1 MIWEIISKK
10 FEAYL
15 FFSKECAKRLAKVSA
30 EAKLEI
36 DEETYLSSFKPHLMD
51 VVYTWATGATF
62 AHICKMTDVFE
73 GMVECSIYI
82 LLSDIRNIL
91 RMTLTYQKEYYII
104 LNFG

>member
-1 MIWEIISKK
+1 MIWEVLVKNSHSVL
-10 FEAYL
+10 YS
-15 FFSKECAKRLAKVSA
+15 SKECAKRIAKVSA

-73 GMVECSIYI
+73 GRVIIKVIVQVMVLPMKC
-82 LLSDIRNIL
+82 DGGV
-91 RMTLTYQKEYYII
+91 T
-104 LNFG
+104 

>member
-1 MIWEIISKK
+1 M
-10 FEAYL
+10 
-15 FFSKECAKRLAKVSA
+15 FSKECAKRIAKVSA

-73 GMVECSIYI
+73 GMFKFCIHTF
-82 LLSDIRNIL
+82 LTDTRNIL
-91 RMTLTYQKEYYII
+91 RIAL
-104 LNFG
+104 F

>member
-1 MIWEIISKK
+1 MS
-10 FEAYL
+10 
-15 FFSKECAKRLAKVSA
+15 SKECAKRIAKVSA

-73 GMVECSIYI
+73 GMVQVCIHAFFF
-82 LLSDIRNIL
+82 DVRNIL
-91 RMTLTYQKEYYII
+91 RGWH
-104 LNFG
+104 FF

>member
-1 MIWEIISKK
+1 M
-10 FEAYL
+10 YL
-15 FFSKECAKRLAKVSA
+15 LFPKECAKRIAKVSA

-73 GMVECSIYI
+73 GTFKFCIHVF
-82 LLSDIRNIL
+82 LSYIRNIFDIA
-91 RMTLTYQKEYYII
+91 LTKQD
-104 LNFG
+104 

>member
-1 MIWEIISKK
+1 
-10 FEAYL
+10 
-15 FFSKECAKRLAKVSA
+15 
-30 EAKLEI
+30 
-36 DEETYLSSFKPHLMD
+36 MD

-73 GMVECSIYI
+73 GVVEFSIYI

-104 LNFG
+104 FNFG

>member
-1 MIWEIISKK
+1 MS
-10 FEAYL
+10 
-15 FFSKECAKRLAKVSA
+15 SKECAKRIAKVSA

-73 GMVECSIYI
+73 GMVQVVYMHFFF
-82 LLSDIRNIL
+82 DVRNIL
-91 RMTLTYQKEYYII
+91 RGWH
-104 LNFG
+104 FF